1 MDRISV
7 CRAENIRNV
16 RKECTVLIPSE
27 KISQIKEAS
36 DIVDVIGSFVQLKA
50 KGKEFVGLS
59 PFTNERTPSFS
70 INPVKG
76 IFKDFSSGKGGDV
89 IEFVMQHLSLK
100 YYEAINFL
108 AKRSGIEIEA
118 ETNYTVPETRPT
130 FQQKPASYIPAE
142 HVLPT
147 LGHPD
152 NNNLYKYLISKL
164 PTKLIASKFQDYNI
178 GTYNNWCIF
187 WQVDIAGKVRSGKYI
202 KYLPN
207 GHRDKD
213 SKASW
218 HHNSTREYIPV
229 YPDFNLVQC
238 LFGEHLIAA
247 NPRRPIA
254 IVESEKTALIA
265 SLFIDKYTWL
275 SCCMKGGL
283 NAGKL
288 ASVANRSVTLFP
300 DLGAYGEWALKAKEF
315 GYSISDHIEQ
325 IATDEDRS
333 KGLDLADFLLR

>member
-1 MDRISV
+1 
-7 CRAENIRNV
+7 
-16 RKECTVLIPSE
+16 LIPAD
-27 KISQIKEAS
+27 KIAEVKEAAN
-36 DIVDVIGSFVQLKA
+36 IVDVIGSFINLKA
-50 KGKEFVGLS
+50 KGKEYVGLS

-70 INPVKG
+70 INPAKG

-100 YYEAINFL
+100 YYEAIGYL
-108 AKRSGIEIEA
+108 AKKYGIEMEA
-118 ETNYTVPETRPT
+118 ETVYTTPEPRPV
-130 FQQKPASYIPAE
+130 FHQLPASYIPSE
-142 HVLPT
+142 DVFPT
-147 LGHPD
+147 LGHPED
-152 NNNLYKYLISKL
+152 NNLYKYLIERFD
-164 PTKLIASKFQDYNI
+164 PDLIASRFAEYHI
-178 GTYNNWCIF
+178 GTFNNWCIF
-187 WQVDIAGKVRSGKYI
+187 WQVDTSGKVRSGKYI

-213 SKASW
+213 SKTSW
-218 HHNSTREYIPV
+218 HHNSTREYMPL
-229 YPDFNLVQC
+229 YPDFNLQQC
-238 LFGEHLIAA
+238 LFGEHLISKY
-247 NPRRPIA
+247 PRRPIA

-300 DLGAYGEWALKAKEF
+300 DLGAYTEWSAKAKEF
-315 GYSISDHIEQ
+315 GYNISDHIER
-325 IATDEDRS
+325 IATDEDRG